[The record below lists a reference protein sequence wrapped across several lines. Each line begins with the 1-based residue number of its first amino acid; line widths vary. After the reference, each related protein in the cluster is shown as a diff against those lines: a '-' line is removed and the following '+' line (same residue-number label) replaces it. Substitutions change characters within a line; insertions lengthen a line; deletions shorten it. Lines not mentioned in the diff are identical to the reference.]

1 MDNTWESRPGASFE
15 GDAWEQSQEVIDMA
29 EARGFKAS
37 LLGGVKEAAFGVSPG
52 AIDAMV
58 LPIVS
63 SGIKAN
69 RNLVNTSVLR
79 GRRDPAKPFRGNVEV
94 AGDVVVP
101 VDRIAIGYWL
111 QMLLGD
117 PATTGTSIY
126 THVFTVKDSQT
137 SWVLEHA
144 YNDVGVYLLY
154 NGCKANTFK
163 IDIGGDRELTATFGV
178 MGAGE
183 ARGASSM
190 DSSPSVLSYD
200 VFNQFDAAIQEGGA
214 TSAIITDASISVNN
228 NLDGSIYVIGG
239 AGKRARLPEGQIEIT
254 GSIKALFDDA
264 ALLDKA
270 INGTE
275 SSLSITFTSGSYSL
289 NLLIQELMFEQSS
302 PGISTPGGLFTELN
316 FTGYYEDGAAGSSFQ
331 ATLVNNHAAYAA

>member
-1 MDNTWESRPGASFE
+1 MDNVWESRPGAGFE
-15 GDAWEQSQEVIDMA
+15 GDAWEQAQEVIDMS

-37 LLGGVKEAAFGVSPG
+37 LLGGVRESAFGVSPG
-52 AIDAMV
+52 AIDATA

-63 SGIKAN
+63 SGIKAS
-69 RNLVNTSVLR
+69 RNTINTSVLR
-79 GRRDPAKPFRGNVEV
+79 GRRDPAKPFRGNVDV

-117 PATTGTSIY
+117 PTTTGTSTY
-126 THVFTVKDSQT
+126 THTFKVGDSQP

-144 YNDVGVYLLY
+144 YDDVGVYLRY
-154 NGCKANTFK
+154 NGCKASTFK
-163 IDIGGDRELTATFGV
+163 IDVGGDGELTATFGV

-183 ARGASSM
+183 IIGSSSM
-190 DSSPSVLSYD
+190 DSSPSVLSYN

-214 TSAIITDASISVNN
+214 TSAIITNASISINN

-239 AGKRARLPEGQIEIT
+239 GGKRARLPEGMIEVT
-254 GSIKALFDDA
+254 GSVKALFDDST
-264 ALLDKA
+264 LLTKA
-270 INGTE
+270 TNGTE
-275 SSLSITFTSGSYSL
+275 SALSITFTSGSYSL
-289 NLLIQELMFEQSS
+289 NFLIQELMLEQSS
-302 PGISTPGGLFTELN
+302 PGISTPGGLFVELN